1 MRAFKN
7 REEYDLLIA
16 SFEEKA
22 KSLGEDVSFETKTIQ
37 SEGEES
43 GEVYVA
49 YIRKPNLLASVKA
62 MDMVSQRQSF
72 GAGLMLFPV
81 CFIAKDSDLE
91 FETKD
96 SWKMGICG
104 KLGMG
109 IEIDFPD
116 IKKK

>member
-7 REEYDLLIA
+7 KEEYDLIIA

-22 KSLGEDVSFETKTIQ
+22 KSLGEDVSFETKTV
-37 SEGEES
+37 GEES

-49 YIRKPNLLASVKA
+49 YIKKPNLIASVKA

-72 GAGLMLFPV
+72 GAGLMLFPI
-81 CFIAKDSDLE
+81 CFLSKESDSE

-96 SWKMGICG
+96 SWKIGICA

-109 IEIDFPD
+109 IDVDFPD
-116 IKKK
+116 LKKK